1 MDATVKESVFLN
13 LTVVPTSLAS
23 DLRIPPPPAVASA
36 AGGWGI
42 RRSRL
47 VHSVGYG
54 GISAGA
60 VVEVVMAAVW
70 SVVAAAFPSRAG
82 VPWSSFVW
90 WPSSSRSSLGRVA
103 ALGVPRPD
111 PVRRI
116 RSIKVVE
123 KMLSSATVAALRR
136 VGSADPA
143 IGDFP
148 AASGLTPVQGVKRS
162 SGSGAPPT
170 ASVRRS
176 RRDLEEGHHC
186 NFLFSSGFV
195 CKIAG

>member
-1 MDATVKESVFLN
+1 
-13 LTVVPTSLAS
+13 
-23 DLRIPPPPAVASA
+23 
-36 AGGWGI
+36 
-42 RRSRL
+42 
-47 VHSVGYG
+47 
-54 GISAGA
+54 
-60 VVEVVMAAVW
+60 MAAVW

-82 VPWSSFVW
+82 GPRSSLAW
-90 WPSSSRSSLGRVA
+90 WPSSSRSLLLGVA

-123 KMLSSATVAALRR
+123 MVLSSATVAVLRR

-148 AASGLTPVQGVKRS
+148 AASGLTPIQGVKRS

-170 ASVRRS
+170 ASVRHP
-176 RRDLEEGHHC
+176 RRDLEEGPHC
-186 NFLFSSGFV
+186 YFQFLLGFSV
-195 CKIAG
+195 RLLV